1 MTMKIIFIIWR
12 YYKMSRNAMNVAKG
26 IGAGMVAGVMVGFVG
41 SQMMK
46 NEKKMKKKAGKAFS
60 AVGDLIENAQYM
72 FK

>member
-1 MTMKIIFIIWR
+1 
-12 YYKMSRNAMNVAKG
+12 MSRNAMNVAKG
-26 IGAGMVAGVMVGFVG
+26 IGAGMVAVVMVGFVG

-72 FK
+72 IK